1 MKDFSLTKDTMDN
14 INKNVTE
21 WVNTCNIEN
30 KDEYIDHSKNYSKPT
45 RI

>member
-1 MKDFSLTKDTMDN
+1 MKDFSLTKDIMDN

-30 KDEYIDHSKNYSKPT
+30 KDEYIDYSKNYSKPT